1 MKICI
6 VSSVG
11 GHLEEMN
18 KLLPIISKYDYF
30 YITFKGIGYT
40 KDLPSKVY
48 LVTNPDLRNPKLGVR
63 AFTENLFQILKI
75 LKKERPNVVITSGA
89 SIAFSVC
96 YLAKFLFKSKIIFVE
111 TASRF
116 NRPSL
121 IGRVLYPIAD
131 LFLVQWKGVLKYYG
145 KKAIYGGCLF

>member
-40 KDLPSKVY
+40 KDLRSRLY
-48 LVTNPDLRNPKLGVR
+48 LVTNPDLRNPKLGIR
-63 AFTENLFQILKI
+63 AFMENLFQILKI
-75 LKKERPNVVITSGA
+75 LKKERPDVIVTSGA
-89 SIAFSVC
+89 GIAFSVC
-96 YLAKFLFKSKIIFVE
+96 YLAKLLYRSKIIFVE

-121 IGRVLYPIAD
+121 IGKALYPIAD
-131 LFLVQWKGVLKYYG
+131 LFLVQWRGVLKYYG
-145 KKAIYGGCLF
+145 KKAVYGGCLF